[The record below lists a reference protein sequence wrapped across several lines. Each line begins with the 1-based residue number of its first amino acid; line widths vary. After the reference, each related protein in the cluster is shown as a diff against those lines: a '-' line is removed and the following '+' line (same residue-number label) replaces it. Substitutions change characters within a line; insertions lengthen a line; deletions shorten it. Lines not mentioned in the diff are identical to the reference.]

1 MEKVR
6 RYGDAKNV
14 AGVSYHMR
22 VREGGRSFVE
32 MLQHLIL
39 SDDRH
44 IFLVLSDSIIRS

>member
-32 MLQHLIL
+32 MLQHLL

-44 IFLVLSDSIIRS
+44 IFLVLSYSII